1 MKEIQVFEII
11 EGIRKALLEM
21 NIKSDEVLRRKML
34 DALVAEESEAGKE
47 MLTQILENYVVA
59 EERRL
64 PLCQDTGMV
73 MAEVRIGNGVVIK
86 GGSLRRALDEGIRM
100 AYREGY
106 FRKSIIFDPFFGEN
120 TQDNTPGVYFFDW
133 EEGDRLQID
142 LLVKGGGCDNITALG
157 MLEPGST
164 PEEVERFI
172 LGELD
177 RKASWA
183 CPPLIVGVGIGG
195 NAAYALFLASR
206 ALSRPLGS
214 LHPDPRYREL
224 EEKWREDIN
233 RLGVGPQGVGGR
245 ITCLEVRIET
255 YPCHIASFPV
265 GLVCSCH
272 VFRRKTLQW

>member
-1 MKEIQVFEII
+1 VKEIQVFEIV
-11 EGIRKALLEM
+11 EEVRKALLEI
-21 NIKSDEVLRRKML
+21 NIKSDEVLRQKML

-73 MAEVRIGNGVVIK
+73 MAEVRIGNGVIIK
-86 GGSLRRALDEGIRM
+86 GGSLRKALNDGIRM

-106 FRKSIIFDPFFGEN
+106 FRKSVISDPFFGKN

-133 EEGDRLQID
+133 EEGDHLQID

-164 PEEVERFI
+164 PEEVEQFI
-172 LGELD
+172 LRELD

-206 ALSRPLGS
+206 ALSRPLGF
-214 LHPDPRYREL
+214 LHPDPCYREL
-224 EEKWREDIN
+224 EKKWCEDIN
-233 RLGVGPQGVGGR
+233 RLGVGPQGLGGR
-245 ITCLEVRIET
+245 TTCLEVRIEA

>member
-1 MKEIQVFEII
+1 MKEIWVFDIVE
-11 EGIRKALLEM
+11 KVKNALLEI
-21 NIKSDEVLRRKML
+21 NIRSDAALRQKML
-34 DALVAEESEAGKE
+34 DALVAEESEAGRE

-73 MAEVRIGNGVVIK
+73 MAEVRVGSEVSIR
-86 GGSLRRALDEGIRM
+86 GGDLRQALDEAIRL

-106 FRKSIIFDPFFGEN
+106 FRKSIIADPFFGKN
-120 TQDNTPGVYFFDW
+120 TQDNTPGVYFFEW
-133 EEGDRLQID
+133 VEGNCLEID
-142 LLVKGGGCDNITALG
+142 LLVKGGGCDNITTLG

-164 PEEVERFI
+164 PDDVERFI
-172 LGELD
+172 LRELD
-177 RKASWA
+177 RKAALA
-183 CPPLIVGVGIGG
+183 CPPLVVGVGIGG
-195 NAAYALFLASR
+195 NGAYALFLASR

-224 EEKWREDIN
+224 EKKWCEDIN
-233 RLGVGPQGVGGR
+233 RLGIGPQGVGGR
-245 ITCLEVRIET
+245 VTCLEVRIET

-272 VFRRKTLQW
+272 VFRRKTLRW